1 MRIFLDTSILSD
13 ADLYELTSEVLEKI
27 IKSDQFYISS
37 ISHFEIERGYT
48 LANRSPDKYHD
59 FLNGFHIEVAPLT
72 KSDAEEAAKTRSADP
87 QMLDSLIAA
96 CVKRYAAILW
106 TADKDYS
113 KFLAKSNL
121 RIFRKK
127 S

>member
-13 ADLYELTSEVLEKI
+13 TDLYGLTSKVLERFVKG
-27 IKSDQFYISS
+27 DQFCISS

-48 LANRSPDKYHD
+48 LAHRAPDKYHD

-72 KSDAEEAAKTRSADP
+72 KSDAEEAAKTRSADS
-87 QMLDSLIAA
+87 QILDALIAA
-96 CVKRYAAILW
+96 CVKRYAATLW

-113 KFLAKSNL
+113 KFLTKSNL
-121 RIFRKK
+121 RLFR
-127 S
+127 